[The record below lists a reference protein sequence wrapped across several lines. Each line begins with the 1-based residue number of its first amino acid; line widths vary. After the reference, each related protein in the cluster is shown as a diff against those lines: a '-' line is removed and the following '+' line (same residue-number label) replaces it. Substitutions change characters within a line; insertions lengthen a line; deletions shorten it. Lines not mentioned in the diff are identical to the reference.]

1 MSKPKSIR
9 TLPSLADLITTLEN
23 VSEIRGAFH
32 LNIFITCLAGYAINT
47 WLGGLTST
55 EELRRY
61 FSKLYEL
68 LVSGSY
74 ELDKEVMEIVATL
87 GSDVINEATY
97 DEIINKILIIF
108 KDMS

>member
-9 TLPSLADLITTLEN
+9 SLPPLTDLITTLEN
-23 VSEIRGAFH
+23 ISEVRGTFY

-61 FSKLYEL
+61 FSKLYEVL
-68 LVSGSY
+68 ISGSY
-74 ELDKEVMEIVATL
+74 ELDREIMEIVATL

-97 DEIINKILIIF
+97 DEITNKILMIF
-108 KDMS
+108 KDLS